1 MVGDDPPRGVPRAVV
16 SGLFRLRVGLVQEPL
31 LLEAFAAI
39 GGRDVAVNLVHVGSV
54 GSCWFMLVHGRALKA
69 ASVSR
74 CIWAVSASASTFETP
89 VRASTAASCS
99 GNAPALGVGRR

>member
-1 MVGDDPPRGVPRAVV
+1 MVGDDSPRGVPRTVV

-39 GGRDVAVNLVHVGSV
+39 GGRDVAVNLVHVGSCWF
-54 GSCWFMLVHGRALKA
+54 CWFMLVLLVHGRALKA

-74 CIWAVSASASTFETP
+74 CIWAVSASASTF
-89 VRASTAASCS
+89 
-99 GNAPALGVGRR
+99 